1 MRMRVRMRMSMSMRS
16 AAIEDGGTVLIP
28 SLRST
33 RIVKTYCRLLLSRM
47 LRLISQTACVATN
60 YDRDRRIECE
70 LRLSRIANWLVSV
83 E

>member
-1 MRMRVRMRMSMSMRS
+1 MRVRMSMSMRS

-60 YDRDRRIECE
+60 YDRDRRMECE